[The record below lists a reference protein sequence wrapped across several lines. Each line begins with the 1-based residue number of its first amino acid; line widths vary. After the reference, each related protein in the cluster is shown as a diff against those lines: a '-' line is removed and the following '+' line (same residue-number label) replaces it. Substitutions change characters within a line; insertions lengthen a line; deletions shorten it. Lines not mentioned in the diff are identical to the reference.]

1 MAFFELTTN
10 AVKYEALSNNAG
22 RVEIRWLR
30 SETHG
35 TQDLELNW
43 IERDGPPVAAP
54 QRRGFGTQIL
64 EQVLPH
70 DIKASVVVEYP
81 ATGVTVSIKIKNAI
95 AE

>member
-1 MAFFELTTN
+1 MAPYRTMR
-10 AVKYEALSNNAG
+10 AA
-22 RVEIRWLR
+22 LR
-30 SETHG
+30 S
-35 TQDLELNW
+35 
-43 IERDGPPVAAP
+43 DGCAVDPTVRKILSLTGSNVTVRPLRHRSEGAS
-54 QRRGFGTQIL
+54 GLQIL